1 MTTRK
6 EEQDKTPEQIEME
19 EKGLE
24 RKAAAAEKTV
34 AQQLKSMKKVS
45 ILIPDDPQNPS
56 DKVVPIG
63 FNGVIY
69 TVPRGE
75 SVEVP
80 EAIAEIYRDSYS
92 RTRATNARIEG
103 SMKKDLELGL

>member
-1 MTTRK
+1 MANK
-6 EEQDKTPEQIEME
+6 EDEKTPEQLVME

-24 RKAAAAEKTV
+24 RKAKTAEKD
-34 AQQLKSMKKVS
+34 AEQQLKAMKKVT

-69 TVPRGE
+69 TVPRGVP
-75 SVEVP
+75 VEVP
-80 EAIAEIYRDSYS
+80 EAIAEIYNYSYTS
-92 RTRATNARIEG
+92 TRATNARIEN
-103 SMKKDLELGL
+103 STKQEIKVM